1 VSALSGLVSLIVT
14 PEERRRASPPLS
26 AGRVLDGKFEIK
38 TILGEGGTG
47 IVYGARRVSD
57 DTEVALKV
65 IHPHLVG
72 DEQIRGRFTR
82 EAAILRRLQGKHI
95 SGVLEFGEVADPRR
109 EGATILYMALPKI
122 DGPALDELVAQEGPL
137 AIDRAVDIVT
147 EVCHG
152 LSAAHAQGVIHR
164 DLKPPNVLLR
174 GRKHAIVVDF
184 GLAKIIT
191 GVGGTG
197 TTALTQHNMLFGTPE
212 YMAPE
217 QARGD
222 ELDARCDIY
231 AVGII
236 LYQLLTGEVPFGG
249 ATPLSILTGHLTMPA
264 VPPRLKSP
272 DRGISRALDAV
283 VMHALAKSPAD
294 RYPTAAALAAA
305 LAHARAL
312 PEDLEG
318 VKPHPTISVEDNADG
333 HAATI
338 PSPIPS
344 ETPPRLLKV
353 SGSQP
358 VPGSSPPP
366 RTVPPASGAPAS
378 GPSASRPSA
387 SGSRAS
393 NATPLRLTPTTATL
407 AAATALAASA
417 QWRQKAI
424 WVLVWILFASI
435 GIGIGVYVS
444 LRSP

>member
-1 VSALSGLVSLIVT
+1 
-14 PEERRRASPPLS
+14 
-26 AGRVLDGKFEIK
+26 VLDEKFEIQS
-38 TILGEGGTG
+38 ILGEGGTG
-47 IVYGARRVSD
+47 IVYAARRVAD
-57 DTEVALKV
+57 DNEVALKV

-72 DEQIRGRFTR
+72 DDQIRGRFTR

-95 SGVLEFGEVADPRR
+95 SGVLEFGEVADPKRD
-109 EGATILYMALPKI
+109 GATILYMALPKI

-137 AIDRAVDIVT
+137 PIDRALDIVK
-147 EVCHG
+147 EVCDG

-191 GVGGTG
+191 GGGGTG

-231 AVGII
+231 AVGVI
-236 LYQLLTGEVPFGG
+236 LYQLLTGVVPFTG
-249 ATPLSILTGHLTMPA
+249 ATPLTILTAHLTMPP

-272 DRGISRALDAV
+272 ERGISRALDAV
-283 VMHALAKSPAD
+283 VMHALAKSPGD
-294 RYPTAAALAAA
+294 RYPTAAAVSAAI
-305 LAHARAL
+305 AHARVF
-312 PEDLEG
+312 PEDTEG

-338 PSPIPS
+338 PSPVPS
-344 ETPPRLLKV
+344 ETPPRLVKV

-358 VPGSSPPP
+358 VPSSSPPP
-366 RTVPPASGAPAS
+366 RSGPPASTPA
-378 GPSASRPSA
+378 
-387 SGSRAS
+387 
-393 NATPLRLTPTTATL
+393 RLTPTAATL
-407 AAATALAASA
+407 AAASASAASA
-417 QWRQKAI
+417 RWRQKAG

-435 GIGIGVYVS
+435 GIAIGVYLS
-444 LRSP
+444 LRSS

>member
-1 VSALSGLVSLIVT
+1 VRGGLHVLGLRFAIGSRIVT
-14 PEERRRASPPLS
+14 PEERRRTSPPLS
-26 AGRVLDGKFEIK
+26 PGRVLDDKFEIK
-38 TILGEGGTG
+38 SILGEGGTG
-47 IVYGARRVSD
+47 IVYDARRLSD

-72 DEQIRGRFTR
+72 DVQIRGRFTR

-109 EGATILYMALPKI
+109 EGANILYMALPKI

-137 AIDRAVDIVT
+137 PIARALDVVT
-147 EVCHG
+147 EVCEG

-231 AVGII
+231 AVGVI
-236 LYQLLTGEVPFGG
+236 LYQLLTSVVPFGG
-249 ATPLSILTGHLTMPA
+249 STPLSILTAHLTMPP
-264 VPPRLKSP
+264 VPPRTKAP

-294 RYPTAAALAAA
+294 RYPTAAAMAAA
-305 LAHARAL
+305 IAHARML
-312 PEDLEG
+312 PDDSEG
-318 VKPHPTISVEDNADG
+318 VKPHATISVEDNADG
-333 HAATI
+333 HSETI
-338 PSPIPS
+338 PSPVPS
-344 ETPPRLLKV
+344 ETPARLVKV
-353 SGSQP
+353 SG
-358 VPGSSPPP
+358 GSPSSIPP
-366 RTVPPASGAPAS
+366 RRSEPPSP
-378 GPSASRPSA
+378 RH
-387 SGSRAS
+387 
-393 NATPLRLTPTTATL
+393 TPTVTTL
-407 AAATALAASA
+407 ASARATAR
-417 QWRQKAI
+417 WQKAG
-424 WVLVWILFASI
+424 WVLVWLLFASV
-435 GIGIGVYVS
+435 GIGIGVYLS
-444 LRSP
+444 LRSS